1 MIELATGELLEG
13 AAASNNIYCMVI
25 KYQSFGSLC
34 HSNRY
39 SSNVS
44 YVVHRANFELILN
57 SSWKV
62 KSTGVEIGVL
72 EVL

>member
-44 YVVHRANFELILN
+44 YVVHRAELILN